1 MRYIPTSDAERQ
13 QMLQAIGVDT
23 VDALFEPV
31 PGHLRRYDALQVPG
45 PLAEPD
51 LLRIAGDHASRNV
64 AARRPIS
71 FLGGGSYDHYVPVFV
86 RSVML
91 RSEFATAYTPYQP
104 EVSQGTLQV
113 IYEFQTMIAQLTG
126 LDVANASM
134 YDGASA
140 TVEAAALAI
149 ASTGR
154 QHVVVSAAL
163 HPHYRGVLRA
173 LLEPTGAR
181 IVELPAADGRVA
193 PLSAADVVDAACV
206 ILPQPAFE
214 GSVEDLRAHAAAA
227 KAAGA
232 LVVAVVDPVSL
243 ALLTPP
249 GEWGAD
255 IAVGEAMALA
265 SRPTY
270 GGPAVGFF
278 AATMAHIRRL
288 PGRIVGRTLDNAGRR
303 AFTLTLQTREQHI
316 RREKATSNI
325 CTNQGLFA
333 LAATVHLA
341 ALGPQGLRE
350 VAERCLR
357 LARYAAD
364 RIAALPGY
372 TLMTAAPFFREFV
385 VGTPIAAAELALAA
399 AADGVLIGIPM
410 SRFDASRTHE
420 LLVACTDRNTR
431 ADIDR
436 LIDVLGRVGTRQAM
450 AHSMEMRR

>member
-1 MRYIPTSDAERQ
+1 MRYIPASDAERRE
-13 QMLQAIGVDT
+13 MLAAIGVASID
-23 VDALFEPV
+23 DLFAPV
-31 PGHLRRYDALQVPG
+31 PAHLRRSDALQVPG
-45 PLAEPD
+45 PLAEAD
-51 LLRIAGDHASRNV
+51 LLRIAADHATRNV

-86 RSVML
+86 RQVMS

-113 IYEFQTMIAQLTG
+113 IYEFQTMIAELTG
-126 LDVANASM
+126 MDVANASM
-134 YDGASA
+134 YDGATA

-149 ASTGR
+149 GATNR
-154 QHVVVSAAL
+154 QRVVVSAAL
-163 HPHYRGVLRA
+163 HPHYRAVLHT
-173 LLEPTGAR
+173 LLEPTGAS
-181 IVELPAADGRVA
+181 IVELAAPGGRVA
-193 PLSAADVVDAACV
+193 PLTAAEAEGAACV

-214 GSVEDLRAHAAAA
+214 GAVDDLRAYAATA

-232 LVVAVVDPVSL
+232 VVVAVVDPVSL

-255 IAVGEAMALA
+255 LAVGEAMALA
-265 SRPTY
+265 TRPTY

-278 AATMAHIRRL
+278 ASKMEHIRRL
-288 PGRIVGRTLDNAGRR
+288 PGRIVGRTADAQGRR

-341 ALGPQGLRE
+341 ALGPEGLRE

-357 LARYAAD
+357 VARHAAD

-372 TLMTAAPFFREFV
+372 ALVTQPPVFREFV
-385 VGTPIAAAELALAA
+385 VRTPIAAADVVDAA
-399 AADGVLIGIPM
+399 AHDGVLCGIPM
-410 SRFDASRTHE
+410 SRFDAARTHE
-420 LLVACTDRNTR
+420 LLIACTDRNTV
-431 ADIDR
+431 ADVDR
-436 LIDVLGRVGTRQAM
+436 LVDVLGRVGVAPAM
-450 AHSMEMRR
+450 EAAR